1 MIVFP
6 NLVEQRAAKQWI
18 TDSAFKADIK
28 FLADD
33 LLEGRGP
40 GTRGDELAQRYIISQ
55 FEQIGLQ
62 PGSADGSWV
71 QKVPLVGV
79 TTKPPKSITFE
90 HVNQELKLENY
101 EDYIVTSGL
110 PNEVSGF
117 KDADLVF
124 VGYGMQAPEYDW
136 DDFKDVDVRGKV
148 LLVMNNDPADRPDM
162 FAGRTRLYYGRWDYK
177 YAKAAELGAAGVF
190 IIHTA
195 PSAGYPYQVVQTS
208 WTGEQMALGGPPQGR
223 LPMEGLV
230 DRGGRQQSRGFG
242 GKKPG

>member
-1 MIVFP
+1 MRISQSIFAKLIYLTVSLGVTGIAYSQTVDRDDRFP

-101 EDYIVTSGL
+101 EDY
-110 PNEVSGF
+110 
-117 KDADLVF
+117 
-124 VGYGMQAPEYDW
+124 
-136 DDFKDVDVRGKV
+136 
-148 LLVMNNDPADRPDM
+148 
-162 FAGRTRLYYGRWDYK
+162 
-177 YAKAAELGAAGVF
+177 
-190 IIHTA
+190 
-195 PSAGYPYQVVQTS
+195 
-208 WTGEQMALGGPPQGR
+208 
-223 LPMEGLV
+223 
-230 DRGGRQQSRGFG
+230 
-242 GKKPG
+242 